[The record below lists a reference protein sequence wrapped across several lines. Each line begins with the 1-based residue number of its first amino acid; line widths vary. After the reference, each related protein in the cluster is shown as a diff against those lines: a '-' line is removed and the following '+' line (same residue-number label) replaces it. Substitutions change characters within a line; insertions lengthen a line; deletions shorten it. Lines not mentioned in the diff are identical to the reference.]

1 MKRIVTYFF
10 ACVMLVAFSAC
21 ERTGEV
27 DEPEAEE
34 EELEEDEDEDDSTAV
49 DDDSTTPPVQSSP
62 IKGLWEYKVTG
73 MAMTLNFGDA
83 EVEYRCHTDLYDALA
98 IYKGTYTIEDKDIT
112 LEFNSLTSKPSNVDF
127 YEPEDL
133 PRNAVLKD
141 EKTIVY
147 IEKSYIRKE

>member
-1 MKRIVTYFF
+1 MKKILIFIF
-10 ACVMLVAFSAC
+10 ACVMLVSFNSC
-21 ERTGEV
+21 ERSAEV
-27 DEPEAEE
+27 EEPATEE
-34 EELEEDEDEDDSTAV
+34 EELEEDEDEDDSTE
-49 DDDSTTPPVQSSP
+49 DDSTTPPVQQSP

-73 MAMTLNFGDA
+73 MVMTLDFGDE

-112 LEFNSLTSKPSNVDF
+112 LEFTSLTSKPSNVDF
-127 YEPEDL
+127 YAPEDL
-133 PRNAVLKD
+133 PKDAVLKD